1 MLTNGLTG
9 TAEATATTATDSQV
23 LRHMGQTEPAG
34 QSSCYPGPL
43 TDNSG
48 RLPT

>member
-23 LRHMGQTEPAG
+23 LRHMGQTTLG
-34 QSSCYPGPL
+34 QATAERDL
-43 TDNSG
+43 VA
-48 RLPT
+48 